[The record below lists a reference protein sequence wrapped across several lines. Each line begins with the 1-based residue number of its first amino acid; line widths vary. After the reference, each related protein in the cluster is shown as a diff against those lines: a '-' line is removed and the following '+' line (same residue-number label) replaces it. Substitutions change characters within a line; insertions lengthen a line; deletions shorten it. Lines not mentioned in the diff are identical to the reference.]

1 MKKGL
6 RRKQYWGAQEW
17 GNIAKKGQNYT
28 NVGKITKLR
37 AKLHKWGKIGG
48 GVPPFFH
55 LRATLRAKRSRGVRQ
70 VFIGSISDF

>member
-6 RRKQYWGAQEW
+6 GRKQYWGAQEW
-17 GNIAKKGQNYT
+17 GNMAKKGQNYT

-48 GVPPFFH
+48 GVPPFFP
-55 LRATLRAKRSRGVRQ
+55 S
-70 VFIGSISDF
+70 